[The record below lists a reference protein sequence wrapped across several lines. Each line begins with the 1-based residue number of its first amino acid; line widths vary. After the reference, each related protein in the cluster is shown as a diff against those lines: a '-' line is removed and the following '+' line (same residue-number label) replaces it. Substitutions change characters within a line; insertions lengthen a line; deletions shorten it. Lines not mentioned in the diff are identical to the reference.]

1 MTTALITGAS
11 VGIGRELAL
20 IFAAQRMDLVL
31 VSRDKAAL
39 EQVAN
44 QCRVIGS
51 PMCLVI
57 DRDLTRREASSE
69 LAVELDK
76 QSIEVDI
83 LINNAGFG
91 SNGPF
96 LKSDLGLELSMI
108 DLNVRA
114 LVELTKLFGAKMA
127 EHGAGRIMNVASTAA
142 FQPGPLMATYY
153 ATKAFVLSFSAALSE
168 ELSGTG
174 VTVTTLCPGPT
185 GTEFAKRA
193 GIENTRMFH
202 EKFAQTMDGKTVAMA
217 GFKGMMRGKR
227 IVIPG
232 LMNRLG
238 SIIVKFI
245 PIGVITKIT
254 KRLNFAA
261 K

>member
-1 MTTALITGAS
+1 
-11 VGIGRELAL
+11 
-20 IFAAQRMDLVL
+20 MDLVL
-31 VSRDKAAL
+31 VSRDKQSL
-39 EQVAN
+39 ELVAN
-44 QCRVIGS
+44 QCRILGS

-57 DRDLTRREASSE
+57 DRDLTKREAPGE
-69 LAVELDK
+69 LTAVVDK
-76 QSIEVDI
+76 QNIKVDI

-96 LKSDLGLELSMI
+96 LNSDLNLELSMI

-114 LVELTKLFGAKMA
+114 LVELSNLFGAKMA
-127 EHGAGRIMNVASTAA
+127 ERGAGRIMNVASTAA

-153 ATKAFVLSFSAALSE
+153 ATKAFVLSFSAALAE
-168 ELSGTG
+168 ELAGTG

-185 GTEFAKRA
+185 RTEFAKRA

-202 EKFAQTMDGKTVAMA
+202 EKFAQTMDCASVAIA
-217 GFKGMMRGKR
+217 GYEGMMRGKR

-238 SIIVKFI
+238 SIMVRFV

-254 KRLNFAA
+254 KRLNFVA